1 MVFPTAASSQEN
13 EGAVSAEPASIQPRS
28 SMTAAAAKATIM
40 AFGFVIFFSWLIIP
54 INKTLFEYDV
64 HI

>member
-1 MVFPTAASSQEN
+1 
-13 EGAVSAEPASIQPRS
+13 
-28 SMTAAAAKATIM
+28 MTAAAAKATIM

-54 INKTLFEYDV
+54 INKTLFEYDI